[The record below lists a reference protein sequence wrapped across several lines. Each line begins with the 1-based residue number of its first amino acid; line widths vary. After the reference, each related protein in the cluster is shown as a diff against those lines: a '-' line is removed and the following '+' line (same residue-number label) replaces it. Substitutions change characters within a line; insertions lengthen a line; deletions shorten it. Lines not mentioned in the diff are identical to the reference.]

1 MNAVIEITKPS
12 SDNTPNGHGGPG
24 LILPALITQAG
35 DDAARRYLEFF
46 AAHIRNA
53 NTRQAYVRAADEF
66 LTWSHANGITS
77 LLDIQPLHV
86 AAWIEGKAQTHAA
99 PTVKLQLAGLRRL
112 FNWLVVKGVLHQN
125 PAAPVNGPK
134 HSYTSGKTPI
144 LVTDEARQLL
154 ASIDTGSIAGLR
166 DRALL
171 ALMTYTF
178 ARISAA
184 ISMNVADVY
193 PKQHRLFVRLHEKGG
208 KEHELPC
215 HHSLEQYLRDYL
227 DAAGIGQDRG
237 APLFRAI
244 DRQTRQLSNTRL
256 NRQRAYDMV
265 RRRARQAGIET
276 PGICNHTFRGT
287 GITAYLQNPDSK
299 LEHAQEIAAHADP
312 KTTRLYDR
320 RRDAI
325 NLDEIERIGI

>member
-12 SDNTPNGHGGPG
+12 TDHVSDGYGGSG
-24 LILPALITQAG
+24 LIVPVLIAQTG

-53 NTRQAYVRAADEF
+53 NTRSAYVRAADEF
-66 LTWSHANGITS
+66 LSWSYSNGIGS
-77 LLDIQPLHV
+77 LVDIEPLHV
-86 AAWIEGKAQTHAA
+86 AAWIERKAQTHAA

-112 FNWLVVKGVLHQN
+112 FNWLVVKGILRHN
-125 PAAPVNGPK
+125 PAAPVSGPK
-134 HSYTSGKTPI
+134 HSYTRGKTPI

-154 ASIDTGSIAGLR
+154 ASIGTGSVAGLR
-166 DRALL
+166 DRALI

-178 ARISAA
+178 ARVTAA
-184 ISMNVADVY
+184 ISMNVGDVY

-215 HHSLEQYLRDYL
+215 HHNLEQYLREYL
-227 DAAGIGQDRG
+227 DAAGIGDDRRS
-237 APLFRAI
+237 PLFRAM
-244 DRQTRQLSNTRL
+244 DRQTRRLSDTRL

-265 RRRARQAGIET
+265 RRRARQAGIEA

-287 GITAYLQNPDSK
+287 GITAYLQNPEAK

>member
-1 MNAVIEITKPS
+1 MNAVIEGSNPS
-12 SDNTPNGHGGPG
+12 AEIAPRHHSRSG
-24 LILPALITQAG
+24 LFIPELVANAG
-35 DDAARRYLEFF
+35 DHAARGYLEFF
-46 AAHIRNA
+46 AAQIRNA
-53 NTRQAYVRAADEF
+53 NTRAAYVRAADAF
-66 LTWSHANGITS
+66 LSWSRDAGIAT
-77 LLDIQPLHV
+77 LVDIEPLHV
-86 AAWIEGKAQTHAA
+86 AAWIERKAQTHAA

-112 FNWLVVKGVLHQN
+112 FDWLVVKGVLPHN

-134 HSYTSGKTPI
+134 HSYTRGKTPI
-144 LVTDEARQLL
+144 LVTDEARHLL
-154 ASIDTGSIAGLR
+154 ASIDTSTIAGLR
-166 DRALL
+166 DRALI

-178 ARISAA
+178 ARITAA
-184 ISMNVADVY
+184 ISMNVGDVY

-215 HHSLEQYLRDYL
+215 HHNLEQYLREYL
-227 DAAGIGQDRG
+227 DAAGIAGDRG
-237 APLFRAI
+237 SPLFRAM
-244 DRQTRQLSNTRL
+244 DRQTRQLSDTRL

-265 RRRARQAGIET
+265 RRRARQAGIDT

-287 GITAYLQNPDSK
+287 GITAYLQNPEAK

-320 RRDAI
+320 RCDAI

>member
-1 MNAVIEITKPS
+1 MNAVIEVAKPS
-12 SDNTPNGHGGPG
+12 IDNTASRHGGSG
-24 LILPALITQAG
+24 LIVPVLVAQAG
-35 DDAARRYLEFF
+35 DNAARRYLEFF
-46 AAHIRNA
+46 AAQIRNA
-53 NTRQAYVRAADEF
+53 NTRSAYVRAADEF
-66 LTWSHANGITS
+66 LTWSYGNGISS
-77 LLDIQPLHV
+77 LLDIEPLHV
-86 AAWIEGKAQTHAA
+86 AAWIERKAQTHSA

-112 FNWLVVKGVLHQN
+112 FNWLVVKGVLHHN

-134 HSYTSGKTPI
+134 HSYTRGKTPI

-166 DRALL
+166 DRALI

-178 ARISAA
+178 ARITAA
-184 ISMNVADVY
+184 IGMNVADVY

-215 HHSLEQYLRDYL
+215 HHNLEEYLREYL
-227 DAAGIGQDRG
+227 DAAGIRDDRRS
-237 APLFRAI
+237 PLFRAM
-244 DRQTRQLSNTRL
+244 DRQTRQLSDTRL

-287 GITAYLQNPDSK
+287 GITAYLQNPEAK
-299 LEHAQEIAAHADP
+299 LEHAQQIAAHADP

-320 RRDAI
+320 RCDAI